1 MNIEKFREIIKERI
15 YVEKISKGEW
25 QDGIDKCWKKEIEI
39 LSEDIPSSIY
49 FLTNDCT
56 EDEYSWIS
64 EIIEDLAEKTGSKE
78 LIQCYKN
85 LMVKFPNACKTY
97 NIAESIK
104 YAEDVLN
111 GGADGS

>member
-49 FLTNDCT
+49 FLNIT
-56 EDEYSWIS
+56 
-64 EIIEDLAEKTGSKE
+64 SKSSTS
-78 LIQCYKN
+78 C
-85 LMVKFPNACKTY
+85 
-97 NIAESIK
+97 
-104 YAEDVLN
+104 
-111 GGADGS
+111 